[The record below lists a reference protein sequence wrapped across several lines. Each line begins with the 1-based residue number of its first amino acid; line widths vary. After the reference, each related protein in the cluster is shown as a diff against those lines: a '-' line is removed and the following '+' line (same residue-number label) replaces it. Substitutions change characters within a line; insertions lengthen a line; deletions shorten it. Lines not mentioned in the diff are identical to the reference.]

1 MNINSWLGHVFWRL
15 VSSSAQT
22 LISTSSNFTITI
34 ITLANNP
41 TLIPYFI
48 YHHFLY
54 LTFLTTNL
62 TLPVC
67 VFSVVVVALFFFF
80 FLLLTDTVPYAP
92 LRLTP
97 LHFGYG
103 SCSALTHSLT
113 CTPSFF
119 FLNFFSKCAHCSG
132 HLKPFCLAHF
142 LLVVR
147 LNNQT

>member
-1 MNINSWLGHVFWRL
+1 MNITSWLGHVLWCL
-15 VSSSAQT
+15 VSFSSQT

-41 TLIPYFI
+41 HPHSIFYLPPLSVSYFPYNKSNI
-48 YHHFLY
+48 
-54 LTFLTTNL
+54 TS
-62 TLPVC
+62 VC
-67 VFSVVVVALFFFF
+67 VFCCCCCSHHLFF
-80 FLLLTDTVPYAP
+80 AAN
-92 LRLTP
+92 
-97 LHFGYG
+97 GYCTL
-103 SCSALTHSLT
+103 CSASFNSATLRVRIVLRTHSLT

>member
-1 MNINSWLGHVFWRL
+1 MNITSWLGHVLWCL

-41 TLIPYFI
+41 HPHSIFYLPPLSVSYFPYNKSNI
-48 YHHFLY
+48 
-54 LTFLTTNL
+54 TS
-62 TLPVC
+62 VC
-67 VFSVVVVALFFFF
+67 VFCCCCCSRLLL

-103 SCSALTHSLT
+103 SCSALTHIHSF
-113 CTPSFF
+113 PFF

>member
-1 MNINSWLGHVFWRL
+1 MNITLWLGHVLWRL

-41 TLIPYFI
+41 HPHSIFYLPPLSVSYFPYNKSNI
-48 YHHFLY
+48 
-54 LTFLTTNL
+54 TS
-62 TLPVC
+62 VC
-67 VFSVVVVALFFFF
+67 VFCCCCCSHHL
-80 FLLLTDTVPYAP
+80 FLLLTDSVPYAP

>member
-1 MNINSWLGHVFWRL
+1 MNITSWLGHVLWCL

-41 TLIPYFI
+41 HPHSIFYLPPLSVSYFPYNKSNI
-48 YHHFLY
+48 
-54 LTFLTTNL
+54 TS
-62 TLPVC
+62 VC
-67 VFSVVVVALFFFF
+67 VFCCCCSRPLLFFAANGFCT
-80 FLLLTDTVPYAP
+80 L
-92 LRLTP
+92 
-97 LHFGYG
+97 
-103 SCSALTHSLT
+103 CSASFNSATLRVRIVLRTHSHTLL
-113 CTPSFF
+113 SFF
-119 FLNFFSKCAHCSG
+119 FLKFFSKCAHCSG

>member
-1 MNINSWLGHVFWRL
+1 MNITSWLGHVLWCL

-41 TLIPYFI
+41 HPHSIFYLPPLSVSYFPYNKSNI
-48 YHHFLY
+48 
-54 LTFLTTNL
+54 TS
-62 TLPVC
+62 VC
-67 VFSVVVVALFFFF
+67 VFCCCCCSRLLLFFAANGFCT
-80 FLLLTDTVPYAP
+80 L
-92 LRLTP
+92 
-97 LHFGYG
+97 
-103 SCSALTHSLT
+103 CSASFNSATLRVRIVLRTHSHTLL
-113 CTPSFF
+113 SFF
-119 FLNFFSKCAHCSG
+119 FLKFFSKCAHCSG